1 MPLSSKPGTLA
12 IRQPG
17 RMPDKRNKPTKM
29 EFWDRLDYLLDKI
42 YRWAYYAGAQVHRY
56 GRRASKHLET
66 WFYRSKDKAAAKRA
80 KHRGNL
86 ARYFKKLL
94 RDTII
99 PVFDVAGRFRKY
111 KTRVLVAKEKAG
123 SHGVYQ
129 ELLHILWDLSSLLW
143 HIVAAVL
150 NYVAP
155 VVAVLFLAATI
166 NTFTGYT
173 FALSVNYAGENIG
186 YVLNE
191 SVFESAE
198 KEVKKRIVYDNAL
211 TITKIDGDSAPEGAG
226 LREPTQEEAA
236 FSAESVAPVAL
247 AESNMAETL
256 KIEPAK
262 LVSTGENN
270 MVAMPKYTLAVIS
283 EDELLDEDILTDI
296 IIQASGSE
304 ITQASGLYIED
315 EFKGASTEPDEVLDL
330 MNKMLNQFETG
341 EENEKIHFVSKIA
354 LKDGLYPVSSIKTTD
369 SIDSMING
377 NTSGES
383 YYSVVSGD
391 DPWSIS
397 EKTGVPLKELER
409 MNPEM
414 DENFQPGKQILVSRS
429 VPMMKVQV
437 TRRETYN
444 QDQPFETE
452 YVDDAKLLRGVEQ
465 TVTSGVNG
473 VNEVVADVTYIDGTE
488 ISRNVVR
495 EEPVSEARN
504 RVVKRGTNVPKASGN
519 GAATGG
525 FIWPANGGY
534 ISMPIWGY
542 WGHTGTDIA
551 GSSGTPI
558 MASMAGTVVYSGQT
572 YWGYGKHIII
582 QHDSG
587 VQTLYAHNSA
597 LYVSVGQRVEQGQI
611 IAAMGRTGNASGNH
625 VHFEIRQNGSYLDA
639 RNYIGSSS
647 PY

>member
-17 RMPDKRNKPTKM
+17 KMPERRNRPTKM

-56 GRRASKHLET
+56 GRRASKRLET
-66 WFYRSKDKAAAKRA
+66 WFYRSKDKAAARRA
-80 KHRGNL
+80 KHKGNL

-99 PVFDVAGRFRKY
+99 PVFDVAGRFRSY
-111 KTRVLVAKEKAG
+111 KVRVLEAKETTGARAVCK
-123 SHGVYQ
+123 
-129 ELLHILWDLSSLLW
+129 ELLHILWELICLLW
-143 HIVAAVL
+143 HIAAAVL

-155 VVAVLFLAATI
+155 VAAVLFLLTTI
-166 NTFTGYT
+166 NTFKGYT

-191 SVFESAE
+191 SVFENAE

-211 TITKIDGDSAPEGAG
+211 TITKIDGESTPEGAG
-226 LREPTQEEAA
+226 LREPAQENVPSNVDNPAP
-236 FSAESVAPVAL
+236 AEQ
-247 AESNMAETL
+247 AESNMAET
-256 KIEPAK
+256 IRVEPAK
-262 LVSTGENN
+262 LVSTDENN
-270 MVAMPKYTLAVIS
+270 MVAMPKYALAVVS

-354 LKDGLYPVSSIKTTD
+354 LKDGLYPVSSIKTID
-369 SIDSMING
+369 NIDSMING

-383 YYSVVSGD
+383 YYAVVQGD

-397 EKTGVPLKELER
+397 EKTGVPLGELQR

-414 DENFQPGKQILVSRS
+414 TENFQPGKQILVSRS

-444 QDQPFETE
+444 REQPFETE
-452 YVDDAKLLRGVEQ
+452 YIDDAKLLRGVEQ

-488 ISRNVVR
+488 ISRNVIK

-519 GAATGG
+519 GTSTGG

-551 GSSGTPI
+551 APSGTPVL
-558 MASMAGTVVYSGQT
+558 ASMSGRVIYSGQT

-587 VQTLYAHNSA
+587 VQTLYGHNSA
-597 LYVSVGQRVEQGQI
+597 NYVSVGQYVEQGQI
-611 IAAMGRTGNASGNH
+611 IAAVGRTGNASGNH
-625 VHFEIRQNGSYLDA
+625 VHFEIRQNGAYLDA
-639 RNYIGSSS
+639 RNYVGRSS